1 MVVGRW
7 RRLQRS
13 GAPRCASRRSPSR
26 VRYNYEKFG
35 AEIFRP
41 KYTHRAS
48 PISRY
53 RHSRRAE
60 VTVEGAL
67 TSTARTQ
74 REPRRCDHR
83 TLAVLHILPAAA
95 APPPTSH
102 TTSRRRAA
110 ASLPHARLLLRKR
123 DALAGDEDA
132 EEGDARDEDGAL
144 PLVFLEVGLRGRQS
158 ERESGRGSAG
168 GSDTGRIKSGEWEEE
183 PQSSSSS
190 SCCRLE
196 NGFYSVAPHLEHE
209 GRVVGVAAAAHARAH
224 AARRDALR
232 QLRERRAP
240 AQRRE

>member
-1 MVVGRW
+1 MR
-7 RRLQRS
+7 
-13 GAPRCASRRSPSR
+13 APSR
-26 VRYNYEKFG
+26 QQREHK
-35 AEIFRP
+35 
-41 KYTHRAS
+41 
-48 PISRY
+48 
-53 RHSRRAE
+53 
-60 VTVEGAL
+60 
-67 TSTARTQ
+67 

-183 PQSSSSS
+183 PQSSSSR
-190 SCCRLE
+190 RLE
-196 NGFYSVAPHLEHE
+196 NGFLFC
-209 GRVVGVAAAAHARAH
+209 
-224 AARRDALR
+224 ARRTWNMKVGLLAWPPPPMPAPMPRDATRCDSFASAELLHSRENKKRR
-232 QLRERRAP
+232 QSVRGAYAVLGLEKRLCG
-240 AQRRE
+240 